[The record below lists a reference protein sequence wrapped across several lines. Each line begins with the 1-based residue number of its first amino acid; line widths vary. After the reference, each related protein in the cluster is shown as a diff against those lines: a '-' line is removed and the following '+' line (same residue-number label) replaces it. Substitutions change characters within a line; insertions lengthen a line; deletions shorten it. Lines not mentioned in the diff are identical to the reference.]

1 MSDDLALGNGDNLFG
16 RRQRE
21 GIIRLFYA
29 GDVHG
34 SRLCWKKFVNAA
46 AHYPADALIMGGDLT
61 GKALVPIVRGG
72 DGSCCARV
80 IGEER
85 VARTAEELDQMRQA
99 ISTGGMY
106 PLVVDEEEAL
116 RLEADP
122 ARRDQVFEQALLDE
136 LRLWVG
142 LADERL
148 ADSDARAYVIPG
160 NDDPWSIDEVLAGGE
175 SVVAC
180 DQRIEI
186 VGCHEMVS
194 FGYSN
199 RTPWKTPRELD
210 EDEIYARLRHLAD
223 QLEKPERAI
232 FNVHVPPWE
241 SSLDT
246 AFEVDEELRYVTRGG
261 RPHEVPTGSR
271 AVRQVIEETQPVLSL
286 HGHIHESKGTTKIG
300 RTVAINPGSDYGS
313 GHLDG
318 CLVHLEPERV
328 IGQYL
333 VSG

>member
-1 MSDDLALGNGDNLFG
+1 MFR

-21 GIIRLFYA
+21 SIIRLFYA

-34 SRLCWKKFVNAA
+34 SRVCWKKFVNAA

-61 GKALVPIVRGG
+61 GKALVPIVRVQ
-72 DGSCCARV
+72 DGSYRARV

-85 VARTAEELDQMRQA
+85 VARTAQELDQMQQA
-99 ISTGGMY
+99 ISTNGMY
-106 PLVVDEEEAL
+106 PLIVDADEARLLEE
-116 RLEADP
+116 DSD
-122 ARRDQVFEQALLDE
+122 RRQQAFERALLDE
-136 LRLWVG
+136 LRLWVD

-148 ADSDARAYVIPG
+148 AGSGTRAYVIPG
-160 NDDPWSIDEVLAGGE
+160 NDDPWSIDEILAGGE

-180 DQRIEI
+180 DERIEL
-186 VGCHEMVS
+186 VGPHEMVS
-194 FGYSN
+194 LGYSN
-199 RTPWKTPRELD
+199 RTPWETPRELD
-210 EDEIYARLRHLAD
+210 EEEIYARLSRLAE

-232 FNVHVPPWE
+232 FNIHVPPWE

-246 AFEVDEELRYVTRGG
+246 AFEVDEELRYVTKGG
-261 RPHEVPTGSR
+261 RPHEVPAGSH
-271 AVRQVIEETQPVLSL
+271 AVRQVIEEAQPLLSL
-286 HGHIHESKGTTKIG
+286 HGHIHESKGVTRIG